1 MRVEGPGVGVEVGLE
16 HLFGLDLVD
25 PLEHALVARAQRV
38 TRFRPGLAGEQ
49 KRERIVLDA
58 LAPDLVELGGRGRP
72 SGAFAVEG
80 VALAQGEVGLG
91 AEQRE
96 RMLYA
101 LTVALLVACE
111 HRVGGFDVAGADHV
125 VEAHAQRRELFDVA
139 REEVGPLPIHA
150 LEEFVHDPG
159 REGIVDADAAVV
171 RVLQQRPD
179 LARDHPLAIARRD
192 RPGRQRRGAGGQAG
206 GSPGDR
212 DERDEGDGA
221 DEQGGTGR
229 IGHAVLHSGRLGTD

>member
-1 MRVEGPGVGVEVGLE
+1 MHRQRLRVRRAGGEELDAGGRVLPQDRLE
-16 HLFGLDLVD
+16 LRRYAAAVD
-25 PLEHALVARAQRV
+25 AAIGEHAAAQHR
-38 TRFRPGLAGEQ
+38 L
-49 KRERIVLDA
+49 
-58 LAPDLVELGGRGRP
+58 
-72 SGAFAVEG
+72 
-80 VALAQGEVGLG
+80 ALAQGEVGLG

-96 RMLYA
+96 RMLDA
-101 LTVALLVACE
+101 FAVALLVARE
-111 HRVGGFDVAGADHV
+111 HRVGGFDVTGADHV

-139 REEVGPLPIHA
+139 FKEVGPLPIHA